1 MYYRCLTIYMNSV
14 KVSSKGQIVIPE
26 DIRKKLGLEKGSIV
40 KVVLDGNKIVL
51 MSAVEPPKE
60 TIVSAGPK
68 MVKQVLKESKS
79 SDEKKLKALLKALV
93 VKE

>member
-1 MYYRCLTIYMNSV
+1 MDTV

-26 DIRKKLGLEKGSIV
+26 EIRKKLRLQKGSLL

-51 MSAVEPPKE
+51 MPAVEPPE
-60 TIVSAGPK
+60 EAIVSAERRA
-68 MVKQVLKESKS
+68 VKQALKESRS
-79 SDEKKLKALLKALV
+79 SDERKLKALLRALV

>member
-1 MYYRCLTIYMNSV
+1 MYYVCLTLYMNSV

-26 DIRKKLGLEKGSIV
+26 DIRKKLGLEKGSVV

-51 MSAVEPPKE
+51 MSAVEPPEE
-60 TIVSAGPK
+60 TIVSAGQK

-79 SDEKKLKALLKALV
+79 ADDRKLRALLKALV

>member
-1 MYYRCLTIYMNSV
+1 MSIA

-40 KVVLDGNKIVL
+40 KVALDGNKIVL
-51 MSAVEPPKE
+51 MPAVEPPKDA
-60 TIVSAGPK
+60 IVSGGPK
-68 MVKQVLKESKS
+68 VVKQVLKEGRS
-79 SDEKKLKALLKALV
+79 SDEEKLKALLKALV

>member
-1 MYYRCLTIYMNSV
+1 MNSV

-26 DIRKKLGLEKGSIV
+26 DIRKKLGLEKGSVV

-51 MSAVEPPKE
+51 MSAVEPPEE

-79 SDEKKLKALLKALV
+79 ADDRKLSALLKALV